1 MHLFC
6 FPFAGGNAYS
16 YRRIEAY
23 LPVSIRPI
31 PVELPGHGR
40 RASEPLQ
47 KNLMELVADAFVKLK
62 DMLKGSYAFFGH
74 SMGAS
79 MAHEL
84 ARRIV
89 REGLTPPRNL
99 FLSGRQAPSVPEKH
113 RRWDLPKKEFLEVL
127 RSLGGC
133 PPEVLESGELWELF
147 EPILRADFEAI
158 ETHVPKLEAPIDVP
172 ISVFIGDRDEVTL
185 EEARHWQKETTQEV
199 AIVRFPGDH
208 FFLFDHSQEIADLMA
223 LRLADWGID

>member
-1 MHLFC
+1 MRLFC

-16 YRRIEAY
+16 YRKIEAH
-23 LPVSIRPI
+23 LPASIRPI

-47 KNLMELVADAFVKLK
+47 TQLMELVADALAQLQG
-62 DMLKGSYAFFGH
+62 MLKGSYAFFGH

-79 MAHEL
+79 IAHEL

-89 REGLTPPRNL
+89 REGLTPPRHL

-113 RRWDLPKKEFLEVL
+113 HRWDLPKEEFLEML

-133 PPEVLESGELWELF
+133 PPEVLESEELMELF
-147 EPILRADFEAI
+147 EPILRADFEAV
-158 ETHVPKLEAPIDVP
+158 ETHVRKPATPIDIP
-172 ISVFIGDRDEVTL
+172 ISVFIGKRDEVTP
-185 EEARHWQKETTQEV
+185 EEAWYWQEETTQDV
-199 AIVRFPGDH
+199 AIFCFPGDH
-208 FFLFDHSQEIADLMA
+208 FFLFDHSQEIADLIA
-223 LRLADWGID
+223 LSLVGWG